1 MFALFWNLSSMRF
14 YMPTNRAVDWL
25 RSPSGIK
32 WAIPLALVATPAYLF
47 AIGVCA
53 TIVER
58 GGPGWLNLLVL
69 LFAVTPVQWLSRRF
83 RRSARTT
90 SNSRL
95 AVDPQTHRGPRLGR

>member
-1 MFALFWNLSSMRF
+1 
-14 YMPTNRAVDWL
+14 
-25 RSPSGIK
+25 
-32 WAIPLALVATPAYLF
+32 LALVATPAYLF

-69 LFAVTPVQWLSRRF
+69 LFAWNSLKFAVVAVVTPVQWLSRRF